1 MGLSVTGAKHLFTI
15 PIFGGITITETIVN
29 TWIVMAVIV
38 LGCIYL
44 TRGLKVHPT
53 SKRQLVAE
61 MIVGVSTKF
70 ITGNMGSKFIG
81 YVPFVTSL
89 FLLSMFSN
97 LSSLLGM
104 FSPTADL
111 STEMAW
117 ALLVFALITYHKFR
131 ANGVLGYFKGYTEP
145 IFVLTPFN
153 VISEVATPISMAFR
167 HFGNIASG
175 TVITELVYGALLA
188 LSHFIFGWLPGFL
201 GQIPIFQLGLPAFLS
216 IYFDLFS
223 GCLQAFIFSMLT
235 MMYIASAAETD

>member
-1 MGLSVTGAKHLFTI
+1 MELSVTGAKHLFTI
-15 PIFGGITITETIVN
+15 PIFGGITITQTIVN

-53 SKRQLVAE
+53 SKRQIVAE
-61 MIVGVSTKF
+61 IIVEFSTKF
-70 ITGNMGSKFIG
+70 ITGNMGSKFTS

-89 FLLSMFSN
+89 FLLSMLSN

-117 ALLVFALITYHKFR
+117 ALLVFVLITYHKLK
-131 ANGVLGYFKGYTEP
+131 ANGLGGYFKGYTEP

-153 VISEVATPISMAFR
+153 IISEIATPISMAFR

-175 TVITELVYGALLA
+175 TVITTLVYGALAA
-188 LSHFIFGWLPGFL
+188 LSHFIIGWLPGVL

-216 IYFDLFS
+216 IYFDLFY
-223 GCLQAFIFSMLT
+223 GCFQAFIF
-235 MMYIASAAETD
+235 